1 MSISL
6 LPMHAVRPPATA
18 DRVVVSTWLGLGVR
32 SGLGLGLGVRSGLGL
47 GPGLGPG
54 LGLGSGLG
62 LGFGS
67 GLGLGL
73 ALGVGLRLGLERLG
87 EHGAC
92 CDSRHVRG
100 RYPEGRAWVKAV
112 PG

>member
-32 SGLGLGLGVRSGLGL
+32 SGLGLGPGLGS
-47 GPGLGPG
+47 GLGPG

-73 ALGVGLRLGLERLG
+73 ALGVGLTLGLERLG